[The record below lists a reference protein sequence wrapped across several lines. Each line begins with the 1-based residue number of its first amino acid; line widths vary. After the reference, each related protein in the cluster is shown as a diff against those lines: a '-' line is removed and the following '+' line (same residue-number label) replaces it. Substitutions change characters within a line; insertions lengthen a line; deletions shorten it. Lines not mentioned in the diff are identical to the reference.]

1 MEWRRDNDTEIQPS
15 GGDQVKVGDLV
26 KMSGTTPDWNGRTGI
41 ITKFSD
47 RMWWILLTCGRLIA
61 TDRKSDM
68 EVINES
74 R

>member
-1 MEWRRDNDTEIQPS
+1 MKI
-15 GGDQVKVGDLV
+15 GDLV
-26 KMSGTTPDWNGRTGI
+26 KMTGGSYDWNGRTGI

-61 TDRKSDM
+61 TDRKGDM
-68 EVINES
+68 EVISES